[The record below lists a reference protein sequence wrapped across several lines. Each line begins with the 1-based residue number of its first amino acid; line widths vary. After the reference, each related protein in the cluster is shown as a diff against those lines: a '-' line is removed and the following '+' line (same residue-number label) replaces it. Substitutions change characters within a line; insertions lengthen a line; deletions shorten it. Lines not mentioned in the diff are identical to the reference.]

1 MDIIEGSRSLLARFP
16 MALTLSDEQ
25 LQRLGMSDR
34 EALIEIACRLFDAD
48 KLSLP
53 GASKFAGLSRIELEE
68 ELLKRKIPAYRY
80 TDEMIASDLRTLEL
94 LKREGKLAKR

>member
-1 MDIIEGSRSLLARFP
+1 

-25 LQRLGMSDR
+25 LQRLGMNEK

-53 GASKFAGLSRIELEE
+53 GAGKFAGLSRVEMEE

-80 TDEMIASDLRTLEL
+80 TAEMIERDLETLEML
-94 LKREGKLAKR
+94 RREGKLAKR